1 MSQPTKLSET
11 PGRVVAMTDTQ
22 DILVGLDPE
31 QTAIARAVEG
41 PVVVIAGAGTG
52 KTRALTHRIAYGVAT
67 GVMDA
72 HQTLALTFTTKA
84 AGEMRSRL
92 ASLRVPGVQ
101 ARTFHSAALR
111 QAKYFWPQA
120 THTDFPAITERS
132 MPLVAEAA
140 SQVGVRGDTARLR
153 DLTGEVSWAKSCNVP
168 ADAYEAAA
176 GAAGR
181 LVSGVTAAQ
190 VADVMAAYERVKHR
204 AGVIDLDDIL
214 LATLG
219 LVTQYPSVAEQVHDT
234 YRNLFVDEYQ
244 DVSPL
249 QHALLK
255 AWLGQSDQIVAV
267 GDPAQAIHA
276 FAGADP
282 KFLIGFAREF
292 PRAQTFK
299 LVRNYRSAATVVNF
313 ANTLAARS
321 SGRVPA
327 VKLVP
332 QRPGGVTVTQVACD
346 SGEHEVDT
354 TVDWLRERHQAGLP
368 WQDMAVLYRINS
380 QSVPFEA
387 ALAEAAIPYSVRGAE
402 RFYDRAEVR
411 TALAAW
417 RSAASS
423 APDSP
428 AGGLRDALA
437 RLGWTPVPPDG
448 QGRQRERWESWQAL
462 AQMLNGFPAEW
473 TTIQA
478 VREIERLADEQQAP
492 TSDGVVLATLHSAKG
507 LEFEAVAIVGAQEGL
522 LPYALAT
529 TPAQLAEE
537 NRLLYVGATRA
548 RQWLQ
553 ITWDGSRRRPS
564 RFLGV
569 ATARTGPRT
578 DPRTKKQLRK
588 CRVCGE
594 ALLAG
599 ADIKLGRH
607 ATCPSNY
614 DEALL
619 DALKAWRL
627 QRSRTDD
634 VPAFVVFSDATL
646 VAVAEAVP
654 KTRAGLLEISGIGP
668 NKLDRYG
675 DELLDIL
682 KHQA

>member
-1 MSQPTKLSET
+1 M
-11 PGRVVAMTDTQ
+11 ANAQ
-22 DILVGLDPE
+22 DILAGLDPE

-67 GVMDA
+67 GAMVA
-72 HQTLALTFTTKA
+72 QQTLALTFTTKA

-120 THTDFPAITERS
+120 THTEFPAITERS

-140 SQVGVRGDTARLR
+140 SQVGVSGDTARLR
-153 DLTGEVSWAKSCNVP
+153 DLTAEVSWAKSCNVGP
-168 ADAYEAAA
+168 EAYQAAA
-176 GAAGR
+176 DAAGR
-181 LVSGVTAAQ
+181 LVSGVSAGQ

-255 AWLGQSDQIVAV
+255 AWLGDRDQIVAV

-282 KFLIGFAREF
+282 KFLTGFARDF

-299 LVRNYRSAATVVNF
+299 LVRNYRSSATVVNF

-321 SGRVPA
+321 RGMVPA

-332 QRPGGVTVTQVACD
+332 QRAGGAPVTQRACE
-346 SGEHEVDT
+346 SGEHEVN
-354 TVDWLRERHQAGLP
+354 TVVAWLHERHTAGLP
-368 WQDMAVLYRINS
+368 WQDMAVLYRVNS

-387 ALAEAAIPYSVRGAE
+387 ALAEAAVPYSVRGAE
-402 RFYDRAEVR
+402 RFYERAEVR
-411 TALAAW
+411 AALTAW
-417 RSAASS
+417 RSTASK
-423 APDSP
+423 APDAP
-428 AGGLRDALA
+428 ASGLRDTLS
-437 RLGWTPVPPDG
+437 RLGWTPDPPDG

-462 AQMLNGFPAEW
+462 AKMIDGFPPDW
-473 TTIQA
+473 TTVQA
-478 VREIERLADEQQAP
+478 VRETERLADEQQAP

-507 LEFEAVAIVGAQEGL
+507 LEFEAVAIVGVQEGL
-522 LPYALAT
+522 LPYMLAT

-564 RFLGV
+564 RFLDAP
-569 ATARTGPRT
+569 ATRPGPRSE
-578 DPRTKKQLRK
+578 PRAKRQLRK

-594 ALLAG
+594 VLLTG

-607 ATCPSNY
+607 TSCPSSY

-646 VAVAEAVP
+646 MAVAEAVP
-654 KTRAGLLEISGIGP
+654 RTRAGLLEISGIGP
-668 NKLDRYG
+668 SKLDRYG
-675 DELLDIL
+675 DELLAVL
-682 KHQA
+682 GH

>member
-1 MSQPTKLSET
+1 MANAQE
-11 PGRVVAMTDTQ
+11 
-22 DILVGLDPE
+22 ILAALDPE
-31 QTAIARAVEG
+31 QAAIAQAVDG

-67 GVMDA
+67 EAMVA
-72 HQTLALTFTTKA
+72 QQTLALTFTTKA

-92 ASLRVPGVQ
+92 AGLRVHGVQ

-132 MPLVAEAA
+132 MPMVAEAA
-140 SQVGVRGDTARLR
+140 SQVGVGGDTARLR
-153 DLTGEVSWAKSCNVP
+153 DLTGEVSWAKSCNVNP
-168 ADAYEAAA
+168 EAYEAAA
-176 GAAGR
+176 DAAGR
-181 LVSGVTAAQ
+181 LVSGVNASQ
-190 VADVMAAYERVKHR
+190 VADVLAAYERVKHR

-219 LVTQYPSVAEQVHDT
+219 LVTQYPAVAEQVRDT
-234 YRNLFVDEYQ
+234 YRYLFVDEYQ

-255 AWLGQSDQIVAV
+255 AWLGESDQIVAV

-282 KFLIGFAREF
+282 KYLLGFARDF
-292 PRAQTFK
+292 PRAQAFQ

-321 SGRVPA
+321 RGMVPA
-327 VKLVP
+327 VKLLP
-332 QRPGGVTVTQVACD
+332 QRQGGAPVTQLACD
-346 SGEHEVDT
+346 GGEHEVSAA
-354 TVDWLRERHQAGLP
+354 VAWLRERHEAGLA
-368 WQDMAVLYRINS
+368 WDDMAVLYRVNS

-387 ALAEAAIPYSVRGAE
+387 ALAEAAIPYTVRGSE

-411 TALAAW
+411 AALATW

-423 APDSP
+423 TPDGP
-428 AGGLRDALA
+428 ASGLRDALV
-437 RLGWTPVPPDG
+437 RLGWTPNPPDG

-462 AQMLNGFPAEW
+462 AQLINGFPEDW
-473 TTIQA
+473 TVVQA
-478 VREIERLADEQQAP
+478 VREVERLADEQQAP

-537 NRLLYVGATRA
+537 NRLLYVGVTRA

-553 ITWDGSRRRPS
+553 ISWDGSRRRPS
-564 RFLGV
+564 RFLD
-569 ATARTGPRT
+569 APAARTGTRTEPR
-578 DPRTKKQLRK
+578 PKRQLRK

-599 ADIKLGRH
+599 AEIKIGRH
-607 ATCPSNY
+607 STCPSRY

-619 DALKAWRL
+619 ESLKAWRL
-627 QRSRTDD
+627 QRARTDD

-646 VAVAEAVP
+646 MAVAEVVP
-654 KTRAGLLEISGIGP
+654 GTRASLLEISGIGP
-668 NKLDRYG
+668 SKLERYG
-675 DELLDIL
+675 DEVLSII
-682 KHQA
+682 KQNRSNAVS

>member
-1 MSQPTKLSET
+1 M
-11 PGRVVAMTDTQ
+11 ADTQ
-22 DILVGLDPE
+22 DILAGLDPE
-31 QTAIARAVEG
+31 QTAIAQAVEG
-41 PVVVIAGAGTG
+41 PMVVIAGAGTG

-67 GVMDA
+67 GAMVA
-72 HQTLALTFTTKA
+72 QQTLALTFTTKA

-120 THTDFPAITERS
+120 THTEFPAVTERS
-132 MPLVAEAA
+132 MPMVAEAA
-140 SQVGVRGDTARLR
+140 SHVGVSGDTARLR
-153 DLTGEVSWAKSCNVP
+153 DLTAEVSWAKSCNVSP
-168 ADAYEAAA
+168 QAYESAAE
-176 GAAGR
+176 AAGR
-181 LVSGVTAAQ
+181 LVSGVSATQ
-190 VADVMAAYERVKHR
+190 VADVLAAYERVKHR

-219 LVTQYPSVAEQVHDT
+219 LVTQYPAVAEQVHDT

-255 AWLGQSDQIVAV
+255 AWLGDSDQIVAV

-282 KFLIGFAREF
+282 KFLLGFARDF

-299 LVRNYRSAATVVNF
+299 LVRNYRSSATVVNY
-313 ANTLAARS
+313 ANSLAARS
-321 SGRVPA
+321 HGMVPA
-327 VKLVP
+327 VKLLP
-332 QRPGGVTVTQVACD
+332 QRPGGAPVTQLACD
-346 SGEHEVDT
+346 SGEHEVT
-354 TVDWLRERHQAGLP
+354 TTITWLREHNKAGLP
-368 WQDMAVLYRINS
+368 WHDMAVLYRVNS
-380 QSVPFEA
+380 QSVRFEA
-387 ALAEAAIPYSVRGAE
+387 ALAEASIPYAVRGAE
-402 RFYDRAEVR
+402 RFYERPEVR
-411 TALAAW
+411 AALTAW
-417 RSAASS
+417 RSVASS
-423 APDSP
+423 APDGAVSS
-428 AGGLRDALA
+428 LRDALM
-437 RLGWTPVPPDG
+437 RLGWTPDPPDG

-462 AQMLNGFPAEW
+462 AQLVDGFPPEW

-478 VREIERLADEQQAP
+478 VLEIERLADEQQAP

-507 LEFEAVAIVGAQEGL
+507 LEFEAVAIVGVQEGL
-522 LPYALAT
+522 VPYTLAT
-529 TPAQLAEE
+529 SPSQLAEE

-548 RQWLQ
+548 RQWLR
-553 ITWDGSRRRPS
+553 ISWDGSRRRPS
-564 RFLGV
+564 RFLD
-569 ATARTGPRT
+569 APAARSGGRSESRPKR
-578 DPRTKKQLRK
+578 QLRK

-594 ALLAG
+594 VLLVG

-619 DALKAWRL
+619 DDLKAWRL

-646 VAVAEAVP
+646 MAVTEAVP
-654 KTRAGLLEISGIGP
+654 TTRAALLEVSGIGP
-668 NKLDRYG
+668 SKLERYG
-675 DELLDIL
+675 DELLGIL
-682 KHQA
+682 RRQSGGA